1 MKSFLI
7 YDEKGDFAMS
17 PHVTQLRRTISPLSL
32 STGAAKNA
40 CRNNKSR
47 SKKETRSDRHS
58 SQRGVD
64 NEPRNYVLTPT
75 YGGKHSDGVCLG
87 LCFVN
92 MRPPFALHCP
102 LQLSLWLLKGGGG
115 REREAVG
122 GEMTGQAFDEFSEIN
137 MLGGIWWW
145 N

>member
-32 STGAAKNA
+32 STDAAKNA
-40 CRNNKSR
+40 CRNSKSR
-47 SKKETRSDRHS
+47 SKGETDSDRHNRHL

-75 YGGKHSDGVCLG
+75 SGGKHSDGVCLG
-87 LCFVN
+87 LCFAN
-92 MRPPFALHCP
+92 MCPPFALPCP
-102 LQLSLWLLKGGGG
+102 LQLLLCPWLLKWG
-115 REREAVG
+115 RGSSGRG
-122 GEMTGQAFDEFSEIN
+122 NDWTSF
-137 MLGGIWWW
+137 
-145 N
+145 